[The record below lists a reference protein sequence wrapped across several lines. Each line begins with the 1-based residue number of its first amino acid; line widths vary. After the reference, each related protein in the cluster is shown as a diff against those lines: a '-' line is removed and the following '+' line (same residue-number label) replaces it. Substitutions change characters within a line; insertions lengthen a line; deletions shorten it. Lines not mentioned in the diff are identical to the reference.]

1 MSLDAILGLIGSLFG
16 GVFVAIL
23 TFLLYKKKFDVEIR
37 KTNTEIEKTALEI
50 DKLKLEIQKSH
61 QEFVSA
67 EHYNPIRYQEFLLF
81 IIHSQLQKGD
91 VEDIVRWFQEYKEEW
106 LFAMPKVLLAYGV
119 LSRLAGH
126 PSASQLLKRFTP
138 DMPFS
143 RIAQYELTLLR
154 FSKPDTAESLET
166 LSKFVNDTES
176 RNLRKLWASLAA
188 IISLREQQLEKMRY
202 YFEFAKQSAS
212 PYYEAYASLQI
223 GIVAAAIG
231 EQHLTEK
238 YLNIARQ
245 ILPNHYPVQDYPY
258 VLLLSKHNKAFVHT
272 LIGVDSYLSK
282 EDIQNLKGYAH
293 LLAQYSRIFRN
304 SDTAIQTIEKIS
316 SGWRNPV
323 RGESVVKRLANFED
337 LLLAKAG
344 TLFVD

>member
-1 MSLDAILGLIGSLFG
+1 MSFDAILGLIGSLFG
-16 GVFVAIL
+16 GVFVAVL

-37 KTNTEIEKTALEI
+37 KASAEIEKTALEI
-50 DKLKLEIQKSH
+50 DKLKLEIH
-61 QEFVSA
+61 RAYQESVGVA
-67 EHYNPIRYQEFLLF
+67 HYNPIQYQEFLLF
-81 IIHSQLQKGD
+81 IIHSQLQKGS
-91 VEDIVRWFQEYKEEW
+91 VEDIVRWFQEYREEW

-143 RIAQYELTLLR
+143 RIAQYELALLR
-154 FSKPDTAESLET
+154 FSKPETVESLET

-188 IISLREQQLEKMRY
+188 IISLREQQFERARY
-202 YFEFAKQSAS
+202 YFELAKQPAS

-223 GIVAAAIG
+223 GIVAAALG
-231 EQHLTEK
+231 EQQLTEK
-238 YLNIARQ
+238 YLDIARQ
-245 ILPNHYPVQDYPY
+245 ILPNRYPVQDYPY

-282 EDIQNLKGYAH
+282 EDIQNLKGYVH

-304 SDTAIQTIEKIS
+304 SDAAIQTIERMS
-316 SGWRNPV
+316 NGWKNPIK
-323 RGESVVKRLANFED
+323 GESVIKRLANFED
-337 LLLAKAG
+337 LLLSKAG